1 MSILDKL
8 IEIICLAEEVDK
20 ESLDESILNEKIT
33 SKKALRRKRRAAR
46 KAAKLAAE
54 QKQQAS
60 DPEVVDAEVVDDGEF
75 STSTSLMVYDENNV
89 TETPKDYSESFI
101 KFMELFNNILEKYT
115 PEWEKGQKLWE
126 QAGKDKPCPEE
137 AFKYLKQCID
147 GCQAEFK
154 ALMENEFP
162 QLSDTMEP
170 EELQYLEYQMT
181 AVNGFLEKK
190 AQIVNSIE
198 PENVLDAETIEQI
211 SGEVQQELP
220 GETTLAL
227 PGPTQKQTTDKD
239 KRTKDKILTYDSWA
253 KGNDK
258 LNEAWGG
265 IVKAA
270 KKLGNTPFAEFL
282 KSIPG
287 GVGEW
292 FEGKLWSF
300 LTSPL
305 AKDIVKAFMYC
316 NPITA
321 ALFDGYVVD
330 LGLKDGLDK
339 VKAKRQESINKRKA
353 KNASNKEKY
362 KYDDKGLPQNFKE
375 WKWEELKK
383 EFFGN
388 KDFVDLVNL
397 CYNHT
402 EVANKDKGELQR
414 LAEATTRIFKTDKR
428 SQIDTVRNN
437 MTKMLDTVNKIC
449 DYMSWDKPGK
459 INALKTAWSK
469 WKGNKGNTQKDKEKI
484 KNTRKKQQ
492 TPKTD
497 TQSQG
502 IDYDKLAQ
510 AIVKAQGENK

>member
-1 MSILDKL
+1 
-8 IEIICLAEEVDK
+8 
-20 ESLDESILNEKIT
+20 
-33 SKKALRRKRRAAR
+33 
-46 KAAKLAAE
+46 
-54 QKQQAS
+54 
-60 DPEVVDAEVVDDGEF
+60 
-75 STSTSLMVYDENNV
+75 
-89 TETPKDYSESFI
+89 
-101 KFMELFNNILEKYT
+101 
-115 PEWEKGQKLWE
+115 
-126 QAGKDKPCPEE
+126 
-137 AFKYLKQCID
+137 
-147 GCQAEFK
+147 
-154 ALMENEFP
+154 
-162 QLSDTMEP
+162 
-170 EELQYLEYQMT
+170 
-181 AVNGFLEKK
+181 
-190 AQIVNSIE
+190 
-198 PENVLDAETIEQI
+198 
-211 SGEVQQELP
+211 
-220 GETTLAL
+220 
-227 PGPTQKQTTDKD
+227 
-239 KRTKDKILTYDSWA
+239 
-253 KGNDK
+253 
-258 LNEAWGG
+258 
-265 IVKAA
+265 
-270 KKLGNTPFAEFL
+270 
-282 KSIPG
+282 
-287 GVGEW
+287 
-292 FEGKLWSF
+292 
-300 LTSPL
+300 
-305 AKDIVKAFMYC
+305 MYC

-492 TPKTD
+492 TPKAD